1 MKKQIL
7 NISDAIKDIEGP
19 EGKFRKYEQYSPLT
33 EEIKP
38 NKILTK
44 IEEWNV
50 LVTNFAEAAGINNK
64 LSTNIIPTDCNEAT
78 IETDSKTINR

>member
-1 MKKQIL
+1 M

-44 IEEWNV
+44 IEE
-50 LVTNFAEAAGINNK
+50 
-64 LSTNIIPTDCNEAT
+64 
-78 IETDSKTINR
+78 